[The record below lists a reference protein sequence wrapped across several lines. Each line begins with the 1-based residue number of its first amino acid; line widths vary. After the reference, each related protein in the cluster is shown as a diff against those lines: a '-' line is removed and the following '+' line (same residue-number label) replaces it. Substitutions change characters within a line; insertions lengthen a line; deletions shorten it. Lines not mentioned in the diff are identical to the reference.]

1 MQRHCLLWEVFILD
15 LKKIQEEI
23 WQNKIEKEFNTT
35 DVSKEFC
42 LLYTELGEA
51 YDAYRKKK
59 ENLGEEMAD
68 VAIFLLS
75 LAKMLNIDLEKEII
89 NKVAKNKRR
98 VYKKL
103 DGFQVKIDE

>member
-1 MQRHCLLWEVFILD
+1 MD

-59 ENLGEEMAD
+59 DDLGEELAD
-68 VAIFLLS
+68 VTIFLLS
-75 LAKMLNIDLEKEII
+75 LAKMLDVDLEKEVI
-89 NKVAKNKRR
+89 NKVAKNKKR

-103 DGFQVKIDE
+103 DGFNVRVGE

>member
-1 MQRHCLLWEVFILD
+1 MD

-42 LLYTELGEA
+42 LLYTEIGEA

-59 ENLGEEMAD
+59 DDLGEELAD
-68 VAIFLLS
+68 VTIFLLS
-75 LAKMLNIDLEKEII
+75 LAKMLDVDLEKEVI
-89 NKVAKNKRR
+89 NKVAKNKKR

-103 DGFQVKIDE
+103 DGFSVRVGE

>member
-1 MQRHCLLWEVFILD
+1 MD

-59 ENLGEEMAD
+59 DDLGEELAD
-68 VAIFLLS
+68 VTIFLLS
-75 LAKMLNIDLEKEII
+75 LAKMLDVDLEKEVV
-89 NKVAKNKRR
+89 NKVAKNKKR

-103 DGFQVKIDE
+103 DGFNVRVGE

>member
-1 MQRHCLLWEVFILD
+1 MD

-42 LLYTELGEA
+42 LLYTEIGEA

-59 ENLGEEMAD
+59 DDLGEELAD
-68 VAIFLLS
+68 VTIFLLS
-75 LAKMLNIDLEKEII
+75 LAKMLDVDLEKEVI
-89 NKVAKNKRR
+89 NKVAKNKN
-98 VYKKL
+98 L
-103 DGFQVKIDE
+103 LIKINSF